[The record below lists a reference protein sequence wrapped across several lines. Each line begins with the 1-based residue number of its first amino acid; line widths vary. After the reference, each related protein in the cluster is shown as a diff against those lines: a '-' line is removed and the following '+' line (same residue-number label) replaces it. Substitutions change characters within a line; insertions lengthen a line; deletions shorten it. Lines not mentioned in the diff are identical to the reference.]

1 MIFIGIDIAKNSH
14 FASAVNSDN
23 EVIVKPF
30 NLLMMIK
37 GLIYLLI
44 LLKIL
49 ICHNWPSRLGIYRNL
64 W

>member
-23 EVIVKPF
+23 EVIVKPII

-37 GLIYLLI
+37 VLIYLLI

-49 ICHNWPSRLGIYRNL
+49 ICLIA
-64 W
+64 